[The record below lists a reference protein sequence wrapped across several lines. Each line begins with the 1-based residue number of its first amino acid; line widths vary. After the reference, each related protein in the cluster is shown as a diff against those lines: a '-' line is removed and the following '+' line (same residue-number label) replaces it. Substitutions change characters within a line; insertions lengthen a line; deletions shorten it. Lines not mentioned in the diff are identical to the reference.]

1 MVKNRLGKGHILDF
15 FFFFFSI
22 RIWSVNDSNFLM

>member
-1 MVKNRLGKGHILDF
+1 MVKNRLGKGHILD